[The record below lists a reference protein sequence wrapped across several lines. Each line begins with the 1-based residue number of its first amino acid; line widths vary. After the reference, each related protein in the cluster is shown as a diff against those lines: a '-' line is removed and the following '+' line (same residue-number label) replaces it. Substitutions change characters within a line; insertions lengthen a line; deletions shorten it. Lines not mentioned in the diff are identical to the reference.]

1 MKTIIVTKP
10 GGPEVLQIV
19 DIEKPKPQAS
29 QILIKVYAAAINRAD
44 ILQRRGK
51 YPPPVGD
58 SPILGLE
65 CAGEVVE
72 IGADV
77 NNIKIGDRVFALVG
91 GGAYA
96 EYCIIDA
103 AMAIPMDP
111 NWSYD
116 FATAIPEVFFTAN
129 ETIFELGQLQ
139 TGESILIH
147 AGGSGVGT
155 AAIQMAKHIGAIV
168 YITAGTTEKIE
179 KCLQLGAK
187 AGINHSTD
195 DFEQSILELTAQQGV
210 DVIEDFIGGD
220 YFAKNCR
227 ALKIGGRLIQ
237 VATMSGQK
245 AEIDL
250 RLLMTKRLQI
260 KGSIMRSR
268 SLEEKCAITAR
279 FKQRWLP
286 LLQSGQIKP
295 IIDAVFPFDM
305 VQDAHRY
312 MEANKNFGKIVL
324 QVDCI

>member
-1 MKTIIVTKP
+1 MKAILISKP
-10 GGPEVLQIV
+10 GPAEVLQIADV
-19 DIEKPKPQAS
+19 ERPKPQAQ
-29 QILIKVYAAAINRAD
+29 QILIRVHAAAINRAD

-51 YPPPVGD
+51 YPPPAGD

-72 IGADV
+72 IGAGVTD
-77 NNIKIGDRVFALVG
+77 IDIGDRIFALVG

-96 EYCIIDA
+96 EYCLVDA
-103 AMAIPMDP
+103 AMAIPMCVH
-111 NWSYD
+111 WSYD
-116 FATAIPEVFFTAN
+116 FAASIPEVFFTAN

-155 AAIQMAKHIGAIV
+155 AAIQMAKHVGAIV
-168 YITAGTTEKIE
+168 YITAGTTEKID
-179 KCLQLGAK
+179 KCLQLGAQ
-187 AGINHSTD
+187 AGINHSID
-195 DFEQSILELTAQQGV
+195 DFEKIILELTASQGV

-227 ALKIGGRLIQ
+227 ILKTGGRLIQ

-250 RLLMTKRLQI
+250 RLLMMKRLQI

-268 SLEEKCAITAR
+268 SLEEKRAITAR

-286 LLQSGQIKP
+286 LLQSGNIKP

-324 QVDCI
+324 QMDCV